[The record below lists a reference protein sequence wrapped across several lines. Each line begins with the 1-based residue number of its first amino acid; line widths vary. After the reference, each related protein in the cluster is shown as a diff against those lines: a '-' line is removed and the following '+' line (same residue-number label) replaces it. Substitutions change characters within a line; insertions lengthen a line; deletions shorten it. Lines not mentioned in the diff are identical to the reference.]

1 MINPKILFKAL
12 ADNGINFY
20 TGVPDSL
27 LKFFCAFIT
36 DVADAEKHII
46 AANEGA
52 ATSLGIGYHLATNQ
66 VPLIYMQNSGLG
78 NVVNPITSLADPQVY
93 SIPMIL
99 MIGWRGEPDHKDEP
113 QHVKQG
119 AITLELLK
127 VLDIPFEILDTKSN
141 DIEAKKI
148 IDLLATKAKNN
159 NQPVALIIKKNTFEK
174 YELINKP
181 IFDRTYTREEAIQ
194 QIIPEIPNNAIL
206 VATTGMLSRELFE
219 YRSQRK
225 EGHEKDFLTVG
236 GMGHA
241 SQIALGIS
249 LQKKDNQVFCLD
261 GDGSILM
268 HMGSLAI
275 NGIVGKANF
284 HHIVINNNAHDSVGG
299 QPTVAGDIDLQ
310 KIASGMRYSW
320 CGLATSAE
328 EIKKS
333 LKIMQ
338 SIEGP
343 TFLEIQVKT
352 GNRKDLG
359 RPTIKPEDNKYDFM
373 RFLDEL

>member
-119 AITLELLK
+119 AITLEL
-127 VLDIPFEILDTKSN
+127 
-141 DIEAKKI
+141 
-148 IDLLATKAKNN
+148 
-159 NQPVALIIKKNTFEK
+159 
-174 YELINKP
+174 
-181 IFDRTYTREEAIQ
+181 
-194 QIIPEIPNNAIL
+194 
-206 VATTGMLSRELFE
+206 
-219 YRSQRK
+219 
-225 EGHEKDFLTVG
+225 
-236 GMGHA
+236 
-241 SQIALGIS
+241 
-249 LQKKDNQVFCLD
+249 
-261 GDGSILM
+261 
-268 HMGSLAI
+268 
-275 NGIVGKANF
+275 
-284 HHIVINNNAHDSVGG
+284 
-299 QPTVAGDIDLQ
+299 
-310 KIASGMRYSW
+310 
-320 CGLATSAE
+320 
-328 EIKKS
+328 
-333 LKIMQ
+333 
-338 SIEGP
+338 
-343 TFLEIQVKT
+343 
-352 GNRKDLG
+352 
-359 RPTIKPEDNKYDFM
+359 
-373 RFLDEL
+373 

>member
-1 MINPKILFKAL
+1 MIDPKILFQAFL
-12 ADNGINFY
+12 DNDVNFY
-20 TGVPDSL
+20 AGVPDSL
-27 LKFFCAFIT
+27 LKFFCAYIT
-36 DVADAEKHII
+36 DVVDNKNHII

-52 ATSLGIGYHLATNQ
+52 AASIGIGYHLSTNK

-78 NVVNPITSLADPQVY
+78 NIVNPITSLADPLVY

-119 AITLELLK
+119 AITLELLR
-127 VLDIPFEILDTKSN
+127 VLGIPFEILDTKSN
-141 DIEAKKI
+141 DRDAKKI

-159 NQPVALIIKKNTFEK
+159 NQPVALVIKKNTFKK
-174 YELINKP
+174 YQLLNKT
-181 IFDRTYTREEAIQ
+181 IFDRIYTREEAIK
-194 QIIPEIPNNAIL
+194 QIIPEIPNKAIL

-236 GMGHA
+236 GIGHA
-241 SQIALGIS
+241 NQIALGIS
-249 LQKKDNQVFCLD
+249 LQKRDNQVFCLD

-275 NGIVGKANF
+275 NGIVAKENF
-284 HHIVINNNAHDSVGG
+284 YHIVINNNAHDSVGG

-310 KIASGMRYSW
+310 KIASGLRYSW
-320 CGLATSAE
+320 FGLATSAE

-333 LKIMQ
+333 LKKMQ
-338 SIEGP
+338 SINGP

-359 RPTIKPEDNKYDFM
+359 RPTIKPSDNKYNFM
-373 RFLDEL
+373 RYLDEL

>member
-1 MINPKILFKAL
+1 MIDPKIVFKAFF
-12 ADNGINFY
+12 DNDINFY
-20 TGVPDSL
+20 AGVPDSL
-27 LKFFCAFIT
+27 LKFFCAYIT
-36 DVADAEKHII
+36 DVVDNENHII

-78 NVVNPITSLADPQVY
+78 NIVNPITSLADPQVY

-119 AITLELLK
+119 AITLELLR
-127 VLDIPFEILDTKSN
+127 VLGIPFEILDTKSN
-141 DIEAKKI
+141 DRDAKKI

-159 NQPVALIIKKNTFEK
+159 NKPVALVIKKDTFNK
-174 YELINKP
+174 YELLNKT

-194 QIIPEIPNNAIL
+194 QIIPEIPNKAIL

-241 SQIALGIS
+241 NQIALGIS

-275 NGIVGKANF
+275 NGIVAKANF
-284 HHIVINNNAHDSVGG
+284 YHIVINNNAHDSVGG

-310 KIASGMRYSW
+310 KIASGFRYSW
-320 CGLATSAE
+320 FGLATSAD

-338 SIEGP
+338 SINGP

-359 RPTIKPEDNKYDFM
+359 RPTIKPADNKYDFM

>member
-1 MINPKILFKAL
+1 MIDPKIVFKAFF
-12 ADNGINFY
+12 DNDINFY
-20 TGVPDSL
+20 AGVPDSL
-27 LKFFCAFIT
+27 LKFFCAYIT
-36 DVADAEKHII
+36 DVVDNENHII

-78 NVVNPITSLADPQVY
+78 NIVNPITSLADPQVY

-119 AITLELLK
+119 AITLELLR
-127 VLDIPFEILDTKSN
+127 VLGIPFEILDTKSN
-141 DIEAKKI
+141 DRDAKKI
-148 IDLLATKAKNN
+148 IDLLATKAKNSN
-159 NQPVALIIKKNTFEK
+159 KPVALVIKKDTFKK
-174 YELINKP
+174 YELLNKT

-194 QIIPEIPNNAIL
+194 QIIPEIPNKAIL

-241 SQIALGIS
+241 NQIALGIS

-275 NGIVGKANF
+275 NGIVAKANF
-284 HHIVINNNAHDSVGG
+284 YHIVINNNAHDSVGG

-310 KIASGMRYSW
+310 KIASGLRYSW
-320 CGLATSAE
+320 VGLATSAD

-338 SIEGP
+338 SINGP

-359 RPTIKPEDNKYDFM
+359 RPTIKPVDNKYDFM